1 MWVSV
6 VEIRVV
12 RVGMAKPRMLMGM
25 GVRLAGQLAPGVLV
39 LMMLVVDVHV
49 VVHELPVLVLV
60 FMMLGQMKPDAQGHE
75 GSRHQ
80 QRWGEGFPQQHRRE
94 HRAEEGREREIR
106 AGACGTNVA

>member
-12 RVGMAKPRMLMGM
+12 HVGMAKPRMLMGM

-49 VVHELPVLVLV
+49 VVGEIPVLVLV
-60 FMMLGQMKPDAQGHE
+60 VMMLGQMKPDAQTHE
-75 GSRHQ
+75 SRRRQ
-80 QRWGEGFPQQHRRE
+80 QPR
-94 HRAEEGREREIR
+94 
-106 AGACGTNVA
+106 